1 MKDKEKKKE
10 ELMSE
15 LAELRQRI
23 TELEASEAERKRAEE
38 ALQESEERF
47 RQMFSHMSSGVAV
60 YEAAREG
67 EDFIIK
73 DFNEAAAKIERVA
86 GEKVIGKSVLE
97 AFPGVKDLGLFEVF
111 QRVWR
116 TGKPEYHP
124 IGLYKDKRIEGWREN
139 YVYKLPSGEVVAI
152 YDDITE
158 RKRAQEALRESE
170 ELLRS
175 ILNTL
180 PVGVWVTDSKGQ
192 ILSGNLAGQRIWAG
206 ARLVGIDRY
215 GEYKGWWAGTG
226 KRIEAD
232 EWALARAITKGET
245 SLDEVI
251 DIECFDGS
259 RKTILNSAVPI
270 RGPGRQIVGAI
281 VVNQDI
287 TERRRAEEAL
297 QESEERYRAIMEQS
311 PDGIFLED
319 IDRRCLLEAN
329 VACQRMLGYS
339 PQEITG
345 LSIYDIVA
353 ADRDDMD
360 RKLQE
365 ILTAHDSFT
374 HERQYRRKDGSLLD
388 VWLNSKVISFGGKKV
403 NCTLVRDL
411 TARKQAEKTLQESE
425 ERYRAIM
432 EGSPDGI
439 FLTTA
444 ENLQIVQANNAFCDL
459 LGYSLEEIVGMSLYD
474 IVAADREDIDRRF
487 QEKLERERP
496 LIHERQYRRKD
507 GSLVDVWISAKVIAY
522 GDRKVTC
529 AIIRDLTEKKAIE
542 AQLLRAQR
550 TESIGLLAG
559 GIAHDLNNILSP
571 ILMNVE
577 LLQRQLPDH
586 KLLSS
591 ISSSAQRGAEI
602 VKQILNFARG
612 MEGEL
617 LAVSPK
623 YLLQE
628 MKRLLQETFP
638 KSITI
643 ETEIGKDLWSLQGD
657 PTQLHQVLLNLCLN
671 AKDAMEKGGKLTL
684 SAENLSL
691 DEAYAGMHPS
701 AQVGPYLLFTVAD
714 TGKGIPPE
722 HLDRIFD
729 PFFTTKERGQGT
741 GLGLSTVHGIVKG
754 HGGFLNVYSE
764 LGRGT
769 KFRVY
774 LPASPSAEMA
784 KAKKERAPLPS
795 GKGEL
800 ILVVEDEASIREI
813 TQAAL
818 EACGYQVM
826 AACDGSEAVAL
837 YAQHGKEIQAV
848 ITDMAMPIMD
858 GAATIRAL
866 QKMNPEIKVIAT
878 TGMDADKVVSEMNRE
893 VVKAF
898 LQKPF
903 TAERLLRTL
912 AEVLKG

>member
-1 MKDKEKKKE
+1 MGTAYDITDRKQ
-10 ELMSE
+10 
-15 LAELRQRI
+15 AEQALR
-23 TELEASEAERKRAEE
+23 
-38 ALQESEERF
+38 ESEERF
-47 RQMFSHMSSGVAV
+47 RQTAES
-60 YEAAREG
+60 
-67 EDFIIK
+67 
-73 DFNEAAAKIERVA
+73 A
-86 GEKVIGKSVLE
+86 GEWIWEVDASGLYTFASPVVETI
-97 AFPGVKDLGLFEVF
+97 LGY
-111 QRVWR
+111 
-116 TGKPEYHP
+116 KPEEIVGRKHFYDFFAP
-124 IGLYKDKRIEGWREN
+124 RVREELKKAALETFARKEPLRN
-139 YVYKLPSGEVVAI
+139 LVNSNLHKNGSEVILETTAVPVLDERANLLG
-152 YDDITE
+152 YRGADTDITD
-158 RKRAQEALRESE
+158 RKQAEQALR
-170 ELLRS
+170 
-175 ILNTL
+175 
-180 PVGVWVTDSKGQ
+180 Q
-192 ILSGNLAGQRIWAG
+192 
-206 ARLVGIDRY
+206 
-215 GEYKGWWAGTG
+215 
-226 KRIEAD
+226 
-232 EWALARAITKGET
+232 
-245 SLDEVI
+245 
-251 DIECFDGS
+251 
-259 RKTILNSAVPI
+259 
-270 RGPGRQIVGAI
+270 
-281 VVNQDI
+281 
-287 TERRRAEEAL
+287 
-297 QESEERYRAIMEQS
+297 SEERYRAVMAQS
-311 PDGIFLED
+311 ADGIYLLD
-319 IDRRCLLEAN
+319 GDTKCILEAN
-329 VACQRMLGYS
+329 RAFAQMLGYTLEEM
-339 PQEITG
+339 PG
-345 LSIYDIVA
+345 LSMYDFNV
-353 ADRDDMD
+353 ADREDMD
-360 RKLQE
+360 RRFQGLLRGE
-365 ILTAHDSFT
+365 APPLI
-374 HERQYRRKDGSLLD
+374 ERQFRRKDGSLLP
-388 VWLNSKVISFGGKKV
+388 VWLSANLIFFGEKKV
-403 NCTLVRDL
+403 VSTLV
-411 TARKQAEKTLQESE
+411 
-425 ERYRAIM
+425 
-432 EGSPDGI
+432 
-439 FLTTA
+439 
-444 ENLQIVQANNAFCDL
+444 
-459 LGYSLEEIVGMSLYD
+459 
-474 IVAADREDIDRRF
+474 
-487 QEKLERERP
+487 
-496 LIHERQYRRKD
+496 
-507 GSLVDVWISAKVIAY
+507 
-522 GDRKVTC
+522 
-529 AIIRDLTEKKAIE
+529 RDLTEKKAME
-542 AQLLRAQR
+542 AQFLRAQR
-550 TESIGLLAG
+550 MESIGLLAG
-559 GIAHDLNNILSP
+559 GIAHDLNNILTP
-571 ILMNVE
+571 ILINTE
-577 LLQRQLPDH
+577 LLVRTFPEQGKQM
-586 KLLSS
+586 LSS
-591 ISSSAQRGAEI
+591 IAAAAQRGSEI
-602 VKQILNFARG
+602 VKQILTFSRG
-612 MEGEL
+612 MEGEHL
-617 LAVSPK
+617 LLSPK
-623 YLLQE
+623 HLLRE
-628 MKRLLQETFP
+628 MEGFLRETFP